1 MSKKRDK
8 PSGSKDTKKSKNN
21 NPPDV
26 NKDNFSNKSNKNS
39 QSSNDSI
46 DFNSPQYRHDM
57 GELVL
62 LNDQLYAVYTGL
74 ASYLFLLKATQESI
88 DQIVIK
94 YQGGDVTKLPNPAV
108 DANLSTIFIFFTL
121 LQFTKIGYSRF
132 VQVSREY
139 EEGTTDVH
147 PRFRQE
153 ILYGQIIS
161 VANIIDQRI
170 RELNSPYSPIL
181 TPFPG

>member
-1 MSKKRDK
+1 MSKKHDN
-8 PSGSKDTKKSKNN
+8 PNGSKDTNKSKHN

-26 NKDNFSNKSNKNS
+26 NKDNFSNNS
-39 QSSNDSI
+39 SKTSQPSDDSI

-74 ASYLFLLKATQESI
+74 ASYFFLLKATQESI

-94 YQGGDVTKLPNPAV
+94 YQGGDVTKLRNPAI
-108 DANLSTIFIFFTL
+108 DSNLSTIFIFFTIC
-121 LQFTKIGYSRF
+121 QFTRIAYYRF
-132 VQVSREY
+132 IQVSREY
-139 EEGTTDVH
+139 EEGTADVA

-153 ILYGQIIS
+153 ILYGLIVS
-161 VANIIDQRI
+161 LVNLIDQRI

>member
-1 MSKKRDK
+1 VSKKRDK

-26 NKDNFSNKSNKNS
+26 NKDNFSNNSNKNN
-39 QSSNDSI
+39 QSSDDSTNF
-46 DFNSPQYRHDM
+46 DPDQYRHDM
-57 GELVL
+57 GELTL

-74 ASYLFLLKATQESI
+74 ASYLYLLKATQESI

-94 YQGGDVTKLPNPAV
+94 YQGGDVTKLRNPAI
-108 DANLSTIFIFFTL
+108 DSNLSTIFIFFTIC
-121 LQFTKIGYSRF
+121 QFTRIAYYRF
-132 VQVSREY
+132 IQVSKEY

-153 ILYGQIIS
+153 ILYGLIVS
-161 VANIIDQRI
+161 LVNIIDQRM

>member
-1 MSKKRDK
+1 VSKKRDK
-8 PSGSKDTKKSKNN
+8 PSGSKDTKKSKHN

-26 NKDNFSNKSNKNS
+26 NKDNFSNNSNKNN
-39 QSSNDSI
+39 QSSDDSTNF
-46 DFNSPQYRHDM
+46 DPAQYRHDM

-62 LNDQLYAVYTGL
+62 LNDQLYACYTGI
-74 ASYLFLLKATQESI
+74 AAYLLLIKATQETI
-88 DQIVIK
+88 DQTVVK
-94 YQGGDVTKLPNPAV
+94 YQGGDVTKLRNPAV
-108 DANLSTIFIFFTL
+108 DANLSAIFNFFTL

-147 PRFRQE
+147 PWYRQE
-153 ILYGQIIS
+153 ILYGLIIS
-161 VANIIDQRI
+161 TANMFDQRM
-170 RELNSPYSPIL
+170 RELRSPYSPIL

>member
-8 PSGSKDTKKSKNN
+8 PSGSKDTKKSKHN

-26 NKDNFSNKSNKNS
+26 NKDNLSNKSNKNS
-39 QSSNDSI
+39 QSSTDSI

-62 LNDQLYAVYTGL
+62 LNDQLYACYTGI
-74 ASYLFLLKATQESI
+74 AAYLLLIKATQETI
-88 DQIVIK
+88 DQTVVK
-94 YQGGDVTKLPNPAV
+94 YQGGDVTKLRNPAI
-108 DANLSTIFIFFTL
+108 DANLSSIFNFFTL

-139 EEGTTDVH
+139 EEGTTDVD
-147 PRFRQE
+147 PKFRRE
-153 ILYGQIIS
+153 ILYGLIIS
-161 VANIIDQRI
+161 SVNMFDQRM

>member
-8 PSGSKDTKKSKNN
+8 PSGSKDTKKSKHNN
-21 NPPDV
+21 TPDV
-26 NKDNFSNKSNKNS
+26 NKDNFSNNSNKNN
-39 QSSNDSI
+39 QSSDDSTNF
-46 DFNSPQYRHDM
+46 DPAQYRHDM

-62 LNDQLYAVYTGL
+62 LSDQLYACYTGIV
-74 ASYLFLLKATQESI
+74 AYLLLIKATQETI
-88 DQIVIK
+88 DQTVVK
-94 YQGGDVTKLPNPAV
+94 YQGGDVTKLRNPAI
-108 DANLSTIFIFFTL
+108 DANLSSIFNFFTL

-139 EEGTTDVH
+139 EEGTTDVD
-147 PRFRQE
+147 PKFRRE
-153 ILYGQIIS
+153 ILYGLIIS
-161 VANIIDQRI
+161 SVNMFDQRM